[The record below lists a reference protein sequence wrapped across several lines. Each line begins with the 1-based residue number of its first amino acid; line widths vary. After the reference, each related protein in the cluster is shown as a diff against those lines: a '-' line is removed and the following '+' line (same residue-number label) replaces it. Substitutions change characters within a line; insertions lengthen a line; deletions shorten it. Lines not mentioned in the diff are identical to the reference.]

1 MVEFQNGQITGYKIK
16 YKSKGKKRA
25 ETVTTDANTLTLIIP
40 DLEKATEYQIRIAA
54 MNVNGTGPFTEWNT
68 VLTFA
73 KDLDEN
79 QVPDRPEAMQARPGV
94 TSITISWTPARSRDG
109 NDILVRGYTIG
120 WGKGIPDV
128 HTKLVDSR
136 RRTFKIENLRPNSEY
151 VISLRAYNRV
161 GDGIPIYENVRTL
174 EEDEDDFSDELM
186 NFLPPPVGLRAI
198 TLSPTSIILYW
209 TDNGSYMI
217 RKEVG
222 KILYVVRYMPMNSD
236 KYSYINTTETSHVI
250 ENLRPGTTYEFSVSV
265 VGGHKRS
272 SWSLV
277 AANTT
282 ANSKPPPADL
292 TLVGFT
298 E

>member
-1 MVEFQNGQITGYKIK
+1 MYFP
-16 YKSKGKKRA
+16 S
-25 ETVTTDANTLTLIIP
+25 
-40 DLEKATEYQIRIAA
+40 
-54 MNVNGTGPFTEWNT
+54 
-68 VLTFA
+68 
-73 KDLDEN
+73 
-79 QVPDRPEAMQARPGV
+79 
-94 TSITISWTPARSRDG
+94 
-109 NDILVRGYTIG
+109 G

-136 RRTFKIENLRPNSEY
+136 RRSFKIENLRPNSEY

-174 EEDEDDFSDELM
+174 EEDEDDFSDELI

-209 TDNGSYMI
+209 TDNGGYA
-217 RKEVG
+217 KGVT
-222 KILYVVRYMPMNSD
+222 KVVYVLRYMSLESD
-236 KYSYINTTETSHVI
+236 KYAYVNTTETTHLV

-265 VGGHKRS
+265 VAGHKRS
-272 SWSLV
+272 QWSLV
-277 AANTT
+277 AGNTT
-282 ANSKPPPADL
+282 ANSRPPPPDL

>member
-1 MVEFQNGQITGYKIK
+1 MFSTYV
-16 YKSKGKKRA
+16 S
-25 ETVTTDANTLTLIIP
+25 V
-40 DLEKATEYQIRIAA
+40 
-54 MNVNGTGPFTEWNT
+54 
-68 VLTFA
+68 
-73 KDLDEN
+73 
-79 QVPDRPEAMQARPGV
+79 
-94 TSITISWTPARSRDG
+94 
-109 NDILVRGYTIG
+109 G

-136 RRTFKIENLRPNSEY
+136 RRSFKIENLRPNSEY

-186 NFLPPPVGLRAI
+186 NFLPPPVGLRAN

-209 TDNGSYMI
+209 TDNGGYLI
-217 RKEVG
+217 RKEAIG
-222 KILYVVRYMPMNSD
+222 KILYVVRYMPLDDSNR
-236 KYSYINTTETSHVI
+236 YSYINTTETSYVV
-250 ENLRPGTTYEFSVSV
+250 ESLRAGTTYEFSVSV
-265 VGGHKRS
+265 VAGHKRS
-272 SWSLV
+272 QWSLV

-282 ANSKPPPADL
+282 ANSRPMPADL